1 MLKYF
6 LIFAILLVLLTLFA
20 DISMVQTVETRL
32 LGQNRSRL
40 TQLSSSAARFAT
52 KNELTPLSPELS
64 QFADS
69 RSVET
74 GDCFE
79 ILDED
84 GQLVYSAKPVGWQI
98 DELDSTDLSNKP
110 EVISSLQ
117 TGSGLAERNQL
128 AFSTTSFN
136 DAAGSPVGMFRVIK
150 TFEPEDY
157 LVQTLRK
164 LLWCFSGLIG
174 ILAAISMALFSR
186 TALQPLSQFAHVAR
200 QIGTGQMDSVP
211 SLHGRQDDWGALSD
225 AFRYMQT
232 ELKRREVSILDN
244 SSRLQAVLSS
254 MIEGV
259 VAIDHRGNVML
270 ANGAA
275 CQMLGLSHGEVYG
288 RDFLEIFRNPEL
300 TNAITR
306 TQKERFFSSCE
317 IQTLDEPRRTIS
329 ARVSVLTNETGKKR
343 PGVAIVLH
351 DITDIRQLENMRRD
365 FVANV
370 SHELKTPLSSIRAYA
385 ETLKMGA
392 INDQEKN
399 LNFVMQIEQQADVL
413 NEQIQE
419 LLQLARVESGQ
430 ENWEIQP
437 VAIDEICESLLKQFS
452 SEAEGRGISLQ
463 FMTDHSNRRAKADH
477 NGVRTI
483 LGNLITNA
491 LHYTAEGGHVEVN
504 VKAVQNEVQIEVI
517 DDGIGIPHD
526 HQDRIFERFY
536 RVDASR
542 SRDMGGTGLGL
553 SIVKHLC
560 LAFQGSVDLESSPGK
575 GSRFIVRLPA
585 VAT

>member
-6 LIFAILLVLLTLFA
+6 LIFAVLLVLLTLFA
-20 DISMVQTVETRL
+20 DISMVQTVQSRSS
-32 LGQNRSRL
+32 GQNRQ
-40 TQLSSSAARFAT
+40 QLNKLSASAARYATKFELANDAQQLQEFAT
-52 KNELTPLSPELS
+52 
-64 QFADS
+64 S
-69 RSVET
+69 RSIET

-79 ILDED
+79 ILDTS
-84 GQLVYSAKPVGWQI
+84 GQLVFSAKPEGWTFE
-98 DELDSTDLSNKP
+98 DPTDQRNKA

-117 TGSGLAERNQL
+117 TGSGFATRNQL
-128 AFSTTSFN
+128 AFGTTMFK
-136 DAAGSPVGMFRVIK
+136 DAEGNSAGMLRVIK
-150 TFEPEDY
+150 AFETEDD
-157 LVQTLRK
+157 LIQTLRK

-174 ILAAISMALFSR
+174 ILASIAMTMFSR
-186 TALQPLSQFAHVAR
+186 TALEPLSKFAEVAK
-200 QIGTGQMDSVP
+200 QIGTGSLDSVP
-211 SLHGRQDDWGALSD
+211 AMHGRQDDWGALSE
-225 AFRYMQT
+225 AFRHMQS
-232 ELKRREVSILDN
+232 ELKQREVSILDN

-259 VAIDHRGNVML
+259 VALDHRGSVVV

-275 CQMLGLSHGEVYG
+275 CQMLGLTHGEMFG
-288 RDFLEIFRNPEL
+288 RVFLEIFRDPEL
-300 TNAITR
+300 TDAITR
-306 TQKERFFSSCE
+306 TQKELSFSSCE
-317 IQTLDEPRRTIS
+317 IQTRDEPRRTIA
-329 ARVSVLTNETGKKR
+329 ARVSVLTNERKKR

-351 DITDIRQLENMRRD
+351 DITDIQNLENMRRD

-399 LNFVMQIEQQADVL
+399 LQFVIQIEQQADLL

-430 ENWEIQP
+430 QNWEIQP
-437 VAIDEICESLLKQFS
+437 VAITEICASLIEQFS
-452 SEAEGRGISLQ
+452 SEAKSLQ
-463 FMTDHSNRRAKADH
+463 INLSFVSDNSGRCAKADH
-477 NGVRTI
+477 NGVKTI
-483 LGNLITNA
+483 VGNLITNA
-491 LHYTAEGGHVEVN
+491 LRYTPADGNVEVR
-504 VKAVQNEVQIEVI
+504 VESTENEIQIEVI
-517 DDGIGIPHD
+517 DDGIGIPED
-526 HQDRIFERFY
+526 HHDRIFERFY

-560 LAFQGSVDLESSPGK
+560 LAFQGTVDLESSPGK

-585 VAT
+585 IVSR